1 MPIYRLLMIILFD
14 NIAHPY
20 LLMLK
25 ESKLWDLSMFF
36 YPLIDVKWDI
46 HHSNII
52 IKVQRRVIEWEGRS
66 VIAQLQLSGGAIRG
80 NVSHSFTLL
89 LLLIINIIRE

>member
-1 MPIYRLLMIILFD
+1 
-14 NIAHPY
+14 
-20 LLMLK
+20 MLK

-46 HHSNII
+46 HHGNVI